1 MPAGQSFRPKKEN
14 PVERIIL
21 GLPDMAIT
29 KVLSISPCVLE
40 VRWTGEDRCPH
51 CGGTELRTKDSFWR
65 EIKSYRI
72 AVNPVTLKIR
82 CHKFRCEHCGRY
94 FNTRLPGIKMWNR
107 STELL
112 KKNVF
117 LEYNKGISNKDI
129 AELQGISVATAERFY
144 HQMILHENS
153 QFQNRP
159 CPRFLGI
166 DEHRFT
172 RRKGFATTFCDL
184 GKNKVFDLS
193 LGKSASALDTFLCS
207 LKGCDRVRV
216 VCIDMNSA
224 YRNIV
229 RQYFPKAMIVSD
241 RFHVIRLINQHVTTL
256 CKLLDE
262 EYFAGRNLR
271 MLRLLLMRRE
281 NLSDFQEEKLQ
292 EVFSRNPALQAVY
305 EFSQELCELLRI
317 RRQNKEQC
325 RKLAARLLAC
335 INELCQSPFKAMSSL
350 GRTLATWKE
359 EIARMFRFSK
369 NNGITEGFH
378 RKMKLIQ
385 RRAYGF
391 RNFENYR
398 LRVRVLCG

>member
-1 MPAGQSFRPKKEN
+1 M
-14 PVERIIL
+14 ERIIL

-29 KVLSISPCVLE
+29 KVLSLTPCILE
-40 VRWTGEDRCPH
+40 VRWTGENHCPH
-51 CGGTELRTKDSFWR
+51 CGGEELRVKDSFWR
-65 EIKSYRI
+65 EIKSYRV
-72 AVNPVTLKIR
+72 AVNPVRLRIR
-82 CHKFRCEHCGRY
+82 CHKFRCERCGRY
-94 FNTRLPGIKMWNR
+94 FNTRLPGVKPWNR
-107 STELL
+107 ATELL

-129 AELQGISVATAERFY
+129 AVLQGISVATAERFY
-144 HQMILHENS
+144 HQMIVLEDS
-153 QFQNRP
+153 QLQHRS

-172 RRKGFATTFCDL
+172 RREGFATTFCDL
-184 GKNKVFDLS
+184 GKNKIFDLA
-193 LGKSASALDTFLCS
+193 LGKSAASLHNFLCS
-207 LKGCDRVRV
+207 LEGRDRVRV

-241 RFHVIRLINQHVTTL
+241 RFHVIRLINQHVTQM

-262 EYFAGRNLR
+262 EWFSGRNLR
-271 MLRLLLMRRE
+271 QLRLMLMRRDC
-281 NLSDFQEEKLQ
+281 LSEGQERRLQ
-292 EVFSRNPALQAVY
+292 ESFVRNPALQAVY
-305 EFSQELCELLRI
+305 EFCQELCELLRI
-317 RRQNKEQC
+317 RHQNKEQC
-325 RKLAARLLAC
+325 QELVSRLLTC
-335 INELCQSPFKAMSSL
+335 IDALIHSPFKPMNSL
-350 GRTLATWKE
+350 GRTLDSWKE
-359 EIARMFRFSK
+359 EIARMFRFTK

-391 RNFENYR
+391 QNFENYR